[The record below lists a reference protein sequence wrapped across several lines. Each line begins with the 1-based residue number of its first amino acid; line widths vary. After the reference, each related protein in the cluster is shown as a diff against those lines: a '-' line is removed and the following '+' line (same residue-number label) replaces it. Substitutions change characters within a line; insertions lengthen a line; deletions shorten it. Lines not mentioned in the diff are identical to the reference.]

1 MGQHYHRTNARNYG
15 MSDYDQEDNRTSM
28 AEPLFSSSFPVPPRR
43 QTPSLHDVS
52 FQEENGAV
60 FRSAD
65 STKRVLAE
73 LAKKKRERMEK
84 RRAALLFTILFFT
97 ICTLYVGS
105 SAGSFSESNVAV
117 DKSMMKYDEK
127 VSEKS
132 SLKKDNGGKSK
143 VKTFNA
149 TETQVSNKID
159 ITEFAGLVDPSSP
172 NKPEET
178 SLFWHV
184 PRSGGTSMK
193 NIMGQ
198 CLGLVSSSEGGRVI
212 GTSQPTFLSI
222 VDVNGLRY
230 VNVDTTTIEGITEA
244 RNFGLA
250 QSKLSDVIISPY
262 IIDISSIFT
271 SDFPGRAFTLLRDP
285 IERAVS
291 MYYYRMNI
299 GDLPDVTLEEYA
311 KGAGIENNWMTRF
324 LTGQME
330 GELSKEKLERA
341 KLILE
346 QKFLIGFL
354 DDIDESMLRFM
365 KYNGWTFSEDDT
377 EELNQVQCVQTLTA
391 IGANANS
398 MKYDMP
404 KRGSQAFAL
413 ITWQTQYDMN
423 LYEFAQELFN
433 KQTKKWGSKERKKK
447 DKKKGNK

>member
-1 MGQHYHRTNARNYG
+1 
-15 MSDYDQEDNRTSM
+15 
-28 AEPLFSSSFPVPPRR
+28 
-43 QTPSLHDVS
+43 
-52 FQEENGAV
+52 
-60 FRSAD
+60 
-65 STKRVLAE
+65 
-73 LAKKKRERMEK
+73 
-84 RRAALLFTILFFT
+84 
-97 ICTLYVGS
+97 
-105 SAGSFSESNVAV
+105 
-117 DKSMMKYDEK
+117 
-127 VSEKS
+127 
-132 SLKKDNGGKSK
+132 
-143 VKTFNA
+143 
-149 TETQVSNKID
+149 
-159 ITEFAGLVDPSSP
+159 
-172 NKPEET
+172 
-178 SLFWHV
+178 
-184 PRSGGTSMK
+184 
-193 NIMGQ
+193 
-198 CLGLVSSSEGGRVI
+198 
-212 GTSQPTFLSI
+212 
-222 VDVNGLRY
+222 LRY

-346 QKFLIGFL
+346 QKFMIGFL
-354 DDIDESMLRFM
+354 DDIDESMFRFM